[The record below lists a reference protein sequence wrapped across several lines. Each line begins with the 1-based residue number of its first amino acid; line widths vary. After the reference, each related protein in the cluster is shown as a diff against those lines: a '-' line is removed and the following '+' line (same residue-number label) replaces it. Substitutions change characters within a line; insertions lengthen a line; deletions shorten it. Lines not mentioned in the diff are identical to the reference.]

1 MHKLTLILSLLLLTA
16 LAAGCADQSDGA
28 ADTNQPHPLGAA
40 WLLPS
45 GHPTAAVDES
55 LPCFGC
61 HQENVGGAAPA
72 CSQCHTAGPPNFIV
86 GTCDSCHSKPPD
98 GDARPNREG
107 AHTTHNALPQVT
119 DVCATCHNG
128 AGSGSLHHYDTSS
141 PADVAF
147 LAAYNAKS
155 GSAAFTPDA
164 ANPGT
169 GTCSNVSCHGGQ
181 QTPDWQSGVINVN
194 QECTKCHELGTDFQT
209 PQYNSPYSGQH
220 QFHVATEKF
229 GCIICHDTTK
239 LANGHFSGLNTPEF
253 EADPAAT
260 LQDFI
265 TLRSAG
271 HDLHQQPRRLSRWSD
286 AALVN
291 SGRSIN
297 LVCYCRSI

>member
-28 ADTNQPHPLGAA
+28 PDTNQPHPQGAA

-72 CSQCHTAGPPNFIV
+72 CSQCHTAGAPNFIV

-107 AHTTHNALPQVT
+107 AHTTHNALPKVT

-128 AGSGSLHHYDTSS
+128 AGSGTLHHYDTSA

-147 LAAYNAKS
+147 LAAYNAKT
-155 GSAAFTPDA
+155 GAASLYPR
-164 ANPGT
+164 
-169 GTCSNVSCHGGQ
+169 CR
-181 QTPDWQSGVINVN
+181 QSGYRHLQQRQLPRRPADPRLVDRCDQRRPGLYQVPRAGHRLSDSPV
-194 QECTKCHELGTDFQT
+194 QQPLLGTAPIPCWNVEIRLHHLPCSSQT
-209 PQYNSPYSGQH
+209 GERA
-220 QFHVATEKF
+220 FHRP
-229 GCIICHDTTK
+229 
-239 LANGHFSGLNTPEF
+239 GH
-253 EADPAAT
+253 
-260 LQDFI
+260 
-265 TLRSAG
+265 
-271 HDLHQQPRRLSRWSD
+271 SR
-286 AALVN
+286 AR
-291 SGRSIN
+291 GRSSGN
-297 LVCYCRSI
+297 PSGFYKF